1 MKTREHSPELPL
13 LRVSVAPPVGG
24 GVAFRRRRV
33 PLVRHASHA
42 FHRAVHVLFEEF
54 NLRRPRRAFARVQD
68 VGFVKARAE
77 PGHEPLDHVE
87 AEELAALVLG
97 LREGDGWVVVV
108 VVMGRKV
115 RFLVAR

>member
-1 MKTREHSPELPL
+1 M
-13 LRVSVAPPVGG
+13 
-24 GVAFRRRRV
+24 
-33 PLVRHASHA
+33 RHASHA

-108 VVMGRKV
+108 VMGRKV

>member
-13 LRVSVAPPVGG
+13 RAAVSVAPPVGG

-108 VVMGRKV
+108 VMGRKV